1 MITKCAFFQGTVKA
15 GQEEA
20 MRSYVEAELAPLW
33 RGFQPSEDV
42 KILFNVENDKNGPTI
57 PLALIVTYKNQ
68 ASLDQAMETEARF
81 KARDMLPAFYAA
93 FFDDVALLHYV
104 FED

>member
-15 GQEEA
+15 GQETA
-20 MRSYVEAELAPLW
+20 MRAYVEAELAPLW

-42 KILFNVENDKNGPTI
+42 KILFNIEDDKNGPTI
-57 PLALIVTYKNQ
+57 PLALIVTYKDHP
-68 ASLDQAMETEARF
+68 SLDQAMETEARY
-81 KARDMLPAFYAA
+81 KARDMLSVFCQM
-93 FFDDVALLHYV
+93 FFNEVQLLHYV